1 MSTGKIVLG
10 TLAGLAIGA
19 VAGILF
25 APDKGSVTRK
35 KIMDKSD
42 DMVDELKSK
51 LDGFCDSISEK
62 FESTKQEVEETVSK
76 GKAVYDDVKKRLET
90 LLLILRKLHR
100 KNSIL
105 L

>member
-42 DMVDELKSK
+42 DMVNELKSK
-51 LDGFCDSISEK
+51 FNGSCDSINEK

-76 GKAVYDDVKKRLET
+76 GKAVYDDVKKEARNTTSDFKKAT
-90 LLLILRKLHR
+90 L
-100 KNSIL
+100 
-105 L
+105 

>member
-62 FESTKQEVEETVSK
+62 FESTKQEAEETVSK
-76 GKAVYDDVKKRLET
+76 GKAVYDDVKKEARNT
-90 LLLILRKLHR
+90 VSDFK
-100 KNSIL
+100 KATS
-105 L
+105 